1 LRAHPAASAAKRRK
15 LLEGFLQRCRGGIDC
30 GLLLETEFGP
40 NVALLIPRILS
51 WMQRSSQAKDNSRF
65 FALSEQVATLLVFFS
80 AANWH
85 AYYDEFRHAD
95 GLAVLLRVLSAVGS
109 GEAPSNE
116 KVSLSTR
123 EALVRILLQISR
135 HDRQSKEE
143 VSRLGGEMVVILGP
157 LALALVQSAPSM
169 EVLCRELLVEQF
181 VGNANNIPTT
191 HGALRF
197 MLDAA
202 NTRLRLFGA
211 QVRRSVL

>member
-1 LRAHPAASAAKRRK
+1 
-15 LLEGFLQRCRGGIDC
+15 
-30 GLLLETEFGP
+30 
-40 NVALLIPRILS
+40 
-51 WMQRSSQAKDNSRF
+51 
-65 FALSEQVATLLVFFS
+65 
-80 AANWH
+80 
-85 AYYDEFRHAD
+85 
-95 GLAVLLRVLSAVGS
+95 
-109 GEAPSNE
+109 
-116 KVSLSTR
+116 
-123 EALVRILLQISR
+123 VRILLQISR